1 VASSRRLPVPDA
13 VRYVY
18 RPTGHGGVTNGIHD
32 DLLESTLLNISFGR
46 GETPDLS
53 KASVRAEL
61 TRDLAEHDVQTV
73 IVGPMPHR
81 SRMLRFLVALL
92 GREPERSGGVYV
104 WYDA

>member
-1 VASSRRLPVPDA
+1 MASTRRLPVPDA

-32 DLLESTLLNISFGR
+32 DLLESTLLDISFGR

-53 KASVRAEL
+53 KPSVRAEL
-61 TRDLAEHDVQTV
+61 TRDLATV

-81 SRMLRFLVALL
+81 SRMLRSLVALL